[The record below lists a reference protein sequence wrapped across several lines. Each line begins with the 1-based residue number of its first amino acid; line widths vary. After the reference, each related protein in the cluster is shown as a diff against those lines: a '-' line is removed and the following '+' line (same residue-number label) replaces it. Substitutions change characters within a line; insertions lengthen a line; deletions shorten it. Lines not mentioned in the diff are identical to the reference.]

1 MARIR
6 LSNLHSKECVNSMQ
20 TETARLA
27 DIDVLVQNYMTENPL
42 ATPGNL
48 MDYFTTKS
56 ADDRI
61 CYKITYDS
69 AKHYC
74 TQFRKDKGVPNFSE
88 ELNVK
93 SFVLTPLLRFNN
105 SFYKE
110 KEVVLRWGDFCFES
124 AVEMLNE
131 AKFILIDG
139 TFDNAPSKFLQ
150 IVTIMTFDE
159 HTGHFIPL
167 VYMLLNTKKEE
178 NYWFAFWD
186 LSHLL
191 PPDQITWQSI
201 TTDFEKA
208 LINAVARTWANVP
221 IQGCLFHFK
230 EALLRKAQK
239 KSLTNNDQLPKVLKT
254 LEEIAGFSFEENG
267 SEKLQ
272 GFSRK
277 CTYARKFRAN
287 D

>member
-1 MARIR
+1 MSDQQTQH
-6 LSNLHSKECVNSMQ
+6 LSSPVSDSSQHFGSPFVRWVLMIFCVPF
-20 TETARLA
+20 A
-27 DIDVLVQNYMTENPL
+27 
-42 ATPGNL
+42 
-48 MDYFTTKS
+48 
-56 ADDRI
+56 
-61 CYKITYDS
+61 
-69 AKHYC
+69 
-74 TQFRKDKGVPNFSE
+74 
-88 ELNVK
+88 
-93 SFVLTPLLRFNN
+93 NN
-105 SFYKE
+105 S
-110 KEVVLRWGDFCFES
+110 RGWS
-124 AVEMLNE
+124 
-131 AKFILIDG
+131 
-139 TFDNAPSKFLQ
+139 FL
-150 IVTIMTFDE
+150 TIMTFDE

-254 LEEIAGFSFEENG
+254 IEEIAGFSFEENG